1 MTKISAPWTAAD
13 ERQGEHLAHAAET
26 KQLTSVLATVA
37 WAKNE
42 RGFYEMTGESM
53 EALID
58 QHYERGYDQAVRDV
72 HRDLL
77 EQDDSE
83 MDRAAGRVA
92 KIFKASLP

>member
-1 MTKISAPWTAAD
+1 MTKTSAPWTAAD
-13 ERQGEHLAHAAET
+13 ERQAEHLAEAAEA
-26 KQLTSVLATVA
+26 KRLTSILATVA

-42 RGFYEMTGESM
+42 RDNYEMTGESM
-53 EALID
+53 EALLD

-83 MDRAAGRVA
+83 MDRAAGRLERS
-92 KIFKASLP
+92 FKDYLP